1 MLNHKFS
8 LKNAFQEIFYRIDN
22 WVNKEFRWIVELIE
36 FPQPARDVL
45 GTSPEGL
52 VKVLT
57 SGTSRGPLED
67 SYWTNK
73 KLIIWWKKCFLYA
86 IVLSYTSITF
96 FLLEKQIFKSSKW
109 GRPRHVYGTQL
120 QYVPGTRWRDVLGTS
135 AGRQSYMFF

>member
-22 WVNKEFRWIVELIE
+22 WVNKGFRWIVELIE

-45 GTSPEGL
+45 GTSSEGL

-109 GRPRHVYGTQL
+109 GRPRDVYGTQL
-120 QYVPGTRWRDVLGTS
+120 QDVLGTRWRDVLGTS